1 MSMIT
6 VNLLPDVRIKRLK
19 VQHQRR
25 LALSSMILVVVVCS
39 AVLLIGFLIV
49 SAQNLQINNLTK
61 NIADRQ
67 QEFVSIPDVK
77 TILVTQQN
85 LASLGTLYK
94 SRVRLSAFFDVIQAI
109 SPQDVSIRSLAL
121 GEGNAITITGGAKDY
136 LTASK
141 LAKAMESSGV
151 DINKGSNISGTPDF
165 TNVQL
170 SGLAADQSGRVSFSI
185 SAVASARVI
194 NGN

>member
-67 QEFVSIPDVK
+67 QE
-77 TILVTQQN
+77 